1 MAKSK
6 FILLILWSFIIS
18 YNALAQSQT
27 EVKKETWAD
36 KGTVYGTIYANFHT
50 DLGGEEA
57 ERGFEVKRA
66 YLGYKSK
73 IDEHFSADLTL
84 DIGSPDDVSEY
95 SLNKRFAY
103 FKKAYVQYQYQNL
116 KVQFGVADTRQLK
129 TQQDFWGYRYLYKSF
144 MDEHKFSSS
153 ADLGLVVDY
162 KFSEVL
168 SADFSFL
175 NGEGYHQIQTDED
188 FKTGLGVTFK
198 PAPWLLVRGYYDTFI
213 ANNTNQSNLA
223 GFAGLSFESFTF
235 GAEYNHQWNY
245 LSLSDRHRYGYSF
258 YLTYL
263 ASEKV
268 KLFARY
274 DQLYSNTLAGAI
286 NPWDLENDGSAI
298 ITGLEFSPAKKVNLS
313 LNYQDWL
320 AYAENG
326 TDEHFIYF
334 NLQFKF

>member
-6 FILLILWSFIIS
+6 FSLLILVSTLITG
-18 YNALAQSQT
+18 NVLAQSQA

-57 ERGFEVKRA
+57 ERGFEIKRA

-103 FKKAYVQYQYQNL
+103 FKKAYVQYQYQKL
-116 KVQFGVADTRQLK
+116 KLLFGVADTRQIK

-144 MDEHKFSSS
+144 MDEHKFSST
-153 ADLGLVVDY
+153 ADLGMVVDY
-162 KFSEVL
+162 QFTENFSV
-168 SADFSFL
+168 DFSFL

-188 FKTGLGVTFK
+188 FKTGLGLTFK
-198 PAPWLLVRGYYDTFI
+198 PTPWLLVRGYYDTFI
-213 ANNTNQSNLA
+213 ANKTNQSNLA
-223 GFAGLSFESFTF
+223 AFAGLSFKWFTL
-235 GAEYNHQWNY
+235 GAEYNHQWNH
-245 LSLSDRHRYGYSF
+245 LSLADRNRYGYSL

-263 ASEKV
+263 ASEKI

-274 DQLYSNTLAGAI
+274 DQLYSHVWALKT
-286 NPWDLENDGSAI
+286 
-298 ITGLEFSPAKKVNLS
+298 
-313 LNYQDWL
+313 
-320 AYAENG
+320 
-326 TDEHFIYF
+326 H
-334 NLQFKF
+334 